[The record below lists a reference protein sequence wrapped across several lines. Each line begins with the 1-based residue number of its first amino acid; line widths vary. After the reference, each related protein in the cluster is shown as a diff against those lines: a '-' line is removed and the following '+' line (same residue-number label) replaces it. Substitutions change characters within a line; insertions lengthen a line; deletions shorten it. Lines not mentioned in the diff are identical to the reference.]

1 MYANEGLAP
10 QLTGEPHSSAKPP
23 WRETLTKNT
32 KEHPSVKNKTREF
45 SLKKKKQKSNCT
57 FLLAFLQ
64 VDSLQI
70 NPKKD
75 VLQVSGPDLAQ
86 TSLSLE

>member
-45 SLKKKKQKSNCT
+45 SLKKKKTEIKLYFPLGFLTSRQPSNK
-57 FLLAFLQ
+57 
-64 VDSLQI
+64 
-70 NPKKD
+70 P
-75 VLQVSGPDLAQ
+75 
-86 TSLSLE
+86 